1 MESAWAVYW
10 ILTGF
15 VGMLGGSIGT
25 ITILHVTVMKR
36 LQAMGRGRGL
46 GVVIV
51 IEAVC
56 PLLIHCGVLFVPLT
70 LLLQQLVF
78 ETGVNWWAGW
88 WFFLGLVLMILLAIT
103 AMLSIV
109 WATGTFFSLPILV
122 SCNLVMSGLSLKQF
136 YGIVREIAKE
146 IEEGGEVTNAS
157 AVLIATKKQLVA
169 TGLAMISS
177 IMFWISSSVIVLHSR
192 GDVLQDSCS

>member
-1 MESAWAVYW
+1 MVDIYFAAAILNNSLLVAGTLAAKAVGCIELESQMAGSPMESAWAVYW
-10 ILTGF
+10 ILTGL

-56 PLLIHCGVLFVPLT
+56 PLLIYCGVLFVPLT

-78 ETGVNWWAGW
+78 Q
-88 WFFLGLVLMILLAIT
+88 
-103 AMLSIV
+103 
-109 WATGTFFSLPILV
+109 P
-122 SCNLVMSGLSLKQF
+122 
-136 YGIVREIAKE
+136 
-146 IEEGGEVTNAS
+146 
-157 AVLIATKKQLVA
+157 
-169 TGLAMISS
+169 
-177 IMFWISSSVIVLHSR
+177 
-192 GDVLQDSCS
+192 